1 MDTGCRKFESCHPD
15 HFYLY
20 NKGDLMY
27 NMWEEWFAWHPVM
40 IEDEWVWLKTI
51 ERREEWTF
59 PDCYHPCGKRIWE
72 YQYKS

>member
-1 MDTGCRKFESCHPD
+1 
-15 HFYLY
+15 
-20 NKGDLMY
+20 MY

-40 IEDEWVWLKTI
+40 IEDKWVWLKTI